1 MAFGQQPQGNNAQNN
16 GFNNQYQY
24 NQQYNQYNA
33 QPQYAYAPNGTA
45 AVNVQAT
52 YSYEQAERSSV
63 NSAYTHMTL
72 GLIVTAVVAIITQMS
87 GAYLA
92 LIQTTGI
99 IGIFA
104 PAVIEIVLAI
114 YLGAR
119 IHTMKVSTAYVMFY
133 VYAAL
138 MGFTLSTIFMAYDLG
153 TIGISLALCAGFFFA
168 LTMFG
173 RTTKINMLKA
183 GPILMVGLIVLII
196 SQIVL
201 AFVQVDGMTKIVC
214 AIGLILFAGMT
225 IYDAQST
232 RALLTE
238 YEAQGPEMVKKIS
251 ILCALNLYL
260 DFVNMFL
267 YILQLFGNRD

>member
-45 AVNVQAT
+45 AVNVQAS

-63 NSAYTHMTL
+63 NSAYTHEIARLRITIPL

-104 PAVIEIVLAI
+104 PAIIEIVLAI

-119 IHTMKVSTAYVMFY
+119 IHKMKVSTAYVMFY

-153 TIGISLALCAGFFFA
+153 TIGISLALCAGFFF
-168 LTMFG
+168 
-173 RTTKINMLKA
+173 
-183 GPILMVGLIVLII
+183 
-196 SQIVL
+196 
-201 AFVQVDGMTKIVC
+201 
-214 AIGLILFAGMT
+214 
-225 IYDAQST
+225 
-232 RALLTE
+232 
-238 YEAQGPEMVKKIS
+238 
-251 ILCALNLYL
+251 
-260 DFVNMFL
+260 
-267 YILQLFGNRD
+267 

>member
-33 QPQYAYAPNGTA
+33 QPQYAYAPNGTS
-45 AVNVQAT
+45 AVNVQTT

-92 LIQTTGI
+92 LIQATGI

-119 IHTMKVSTAYVMFY
+119 IHKMKVSTAYVMFY

-183 GPILMVGLIVLII
+183 APSFSSASSCL
-196 SQIVL
+196 S
-201 AFVQVDGMTKIVC
+201 
-214 AIGLILFAGMT
+214 
-225 IYDAQST
+225 SP
-232 RALLTE
+232 R
-238 YEAQGPEMVKKIS
+238 
-251 ILCALNLYL
+251 
-260 DFVNMFL
+260 
-267 YILQLFGNRD
+267 